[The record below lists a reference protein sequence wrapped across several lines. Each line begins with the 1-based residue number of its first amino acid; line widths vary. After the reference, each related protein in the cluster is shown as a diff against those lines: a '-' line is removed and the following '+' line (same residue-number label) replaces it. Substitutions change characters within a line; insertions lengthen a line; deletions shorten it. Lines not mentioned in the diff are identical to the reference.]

1 MTTPEPCNVNR
12 SQIDTVHAG
21 GIAASHST
29 LNKHSS
35 RETEQGPVDCT
46 QACRLQAPSPPT
58 TLPRD
63 ANSAAGERI
72 SAKTAMAT
80 CWRERTV
87 TIPRDDDGGAGGRAE
102 RASTI
107 HMSIQRGGEG
117 ARDHPIAREPDR
129 DMRQKAVDTRRVALE
144 AEVVR

>member
-1 MTTPEPCNVNR
+1 M
-12 SQIDTVHAG
+12 
-21 GIAASHST
+21 
-29 LNKHSS
+29 
-35 RETEQGPVDCT
+35 
-46 QACRLQAPSPPT
+46 

-72 SAKTAMAT
+72 SAKTATAT

-87 TIPRDDDGGAGGRAE
+87 MIPRDDDGGAGGRAE
-102 RASTI
+102 RASMI
-107 HMSIQRGGEG
+107 HMSMQRGGEG

-129 DMRQKAVDTRRVALE
+129 DMPQKAVDTRRVALE